1 MQGDG
6 SGAEM
11 GQKQRKS
18 EKRGTGAGITV
29 TTDGLQERV
38 PISSLR
44 VKQRKGG
51 GELDRE
57 AK

>member
-1 MQGDG
+1 MQEDG

-18 EKRGTGAGITV
+18 EKRGTGEGITV

-51 GELDRE
+51 GEIR
-57 AK
+57 